1 MRRGLIGIALALV
14 ACKSGGGEGR
24 AGGGAASGARDAG
37 AAIAAVDAAG
47 AAGAVGAV
55 DAGDVAPVTVDA
67 APPTVDAGAGRAATP
82 TPPGVVRLVLVHD
95 VPLLRSEE
103 KALQRVT
110 SALARG
116 KLKGTVVDAGDEEAA
131 LYAAWTA
138 RLPPE
143 PLPPLPAA
151 WADAPLVIVMRVDPP
166 SGVEPKRQSS
176 GLGPP
181 VVFRPPSNDAVFV
194 AGGSATGDSFDGL
207 IAEGGLLS
215 MLATFAR
222 SAP

>member
-1 MRRGLIGIALALV
+1 MRRGLIGITLALA
-14 ACKSGGGEGR
+14 ACKSGGEGR
-24 AGGGAASGARDAG
+24 AGGGAAASGARDGAAATDAIAVAATPDAAAVEPAVVDAG
-37 AAIAAVDAAG
+37 AAA
-47 AAGAVGAV
+47 
-55 DAGDVAPVTVDA
+55 
-67 APPTVDAGAGRAATP
+67 VDAGAGRAARP

-138 RLPPE
+138 QVPPE

-151 WADAPLVIVMRVDPP
+151 WATAPLVIVVGVNPP

-194 AGGSATGDSFDGL
+194 AGGSASGDSFDGL